1 MNATSGKPGFLT
13 DVNIQ
18 LLLFGGKGGV
28 GKTTAATATALDFAI
43 HHSQRSLLLL
53 STDPAHSLQD
63 CFAGATPPPNLK
75 ILELDAQAYLNA
87 FQEKNRQ
94 RLKEIAS
101 RGTFLDEEDINR
113 FLELSLPG
121 MDELMAFL
129 EISRWVKEGTYD
141 GIIID
146 TAPTGH
152 TLRFMEMPNLIW
164 KWLEALDALLA
175 KHRYMKKLFRGSYE
189 RDDLDNFIEGL
200 AASVKEM
207 EKLLKDHLRCR
218 FVPVMLAEALSIEET
233 LDLIRELQQLSIG
246 VADVVINRLY
256 PESPCLL
263 CRHIRTRQLQEL
275 ARISSEPV
283 FSNLQ
288 LWGVPMYPKEI
299 RGLESLRSFWEGLME
314 VAPSPG
320 EGRPFL
326 PPDTPR
332 VNSPIPLPP
341 PETAML
347 VFAGK
352 GGVGKTT
359 LACAT
364 ALRLAKTYPGKRI
377 LLFSADPAHSLAD
390 CLNMPLGSQPKQ
402 AAPGL
407 WAMEMDA
414 RADFV
419 ALKNQYRKEL
429 AQFLSQL
436 MPNLDLTFDRE
447 VMERIMD
454 LSPPGIDELMALA
467 AVMDFL
473 TPEGYDLLV
482 LDAAP
487 TGHLIRLLE
496 LPEII
501 EGWLKAFF
509 SLYLKY
515 RKIFRLLGISERLI
529 RLSKDLKFL
538 RAILRD
544 PSRAALYAVSIL
556 TEMSFAETT
565 DLVAACGRL
574 EIPVPCLFLN
584 LATPEGPD
592 PLCASLFRR
601 ESAVRDRFAS
611 AFPSI
616 SQTVVYQQSDPRGI
630 ENLEALGQL
639 LYQSADKDG
648 FPFRI
653 SDPAIGRGF
662 RNEKNEK
669 MRVAGCAKSRPSRPR
684 QGPSRAG
691 SDGNPEVVLP
701 APDKGLRGQAPAGIQ
716 AMSSR
721 KRGATKGSGFPR
733 IKACPGIDTGSGA
746 GLVKPGM
753 TESKVPSD

>member
-1 MNATSGKPGFLT
+1 MRGTSEEPGFLT
-13 DVNIQ
+13 DVNMQ

-28 GKTTAATATALDFAI
+28 GKTTAAAATALHLA
-43 HHSQRSLLLL
+43 SLYPQKSLLLI

-63 CFAGATPPPNLK
+63 SFSGAKPPPNLK
-75 ILELDAQAYLNA
+75 VLELDAQVYLND
-87 FQEKNRQ
+87 FQQKNRQ
-94 RLKEIAS
+94 RLREIAS

-113 FLELSLPG
+113 FMELSLPG

-129 EISRWVKEGTYD
+129 EISRWVKEGAYD
-141 GIIID
+141 GIIMD

-152 TLRFMEMPNLIW
+152 TLRLMEMPDLIRR
-164 KWLEALDALLA
+164 WLEALDALLA

-189 RDDLDNFIEGL
+189 RDDLDHFIEGL
-200 AASVKEM
+200 AASVKQM
-207 EKLLKDHLRCR
+207 EKLLKDHQQCR

-233 LDLIRELQQLSIG
+233 LDLIRELQRLRIG
-246 VADVVINRLY
+246 VVDVIINRLY
-256 PESPCLL
+256 PESPCLT
-263 CRHIRTRQLQEL
+263 CRHIRARQLQEL
-275 ARISSEPV
+275 ARIFKEPG
-283 FSNLQ
+283 FSKLR
-288 LWGVPMYPKEI
+288 LWGVPIYPEEI
-299 RGLESLRSFWEGLME
+299 RGMESLRSFWEGLTE
-314 VAPSPG
+314 LAPAPG
-320 EGRPFL
+320 EAPLSL
-326 PPDTPR
+326 PPVTSR
-332 VNSPIPLPP
+332 VDSPIPLPTP
-341 PETAML
+341 DMAML

-364 ALRLAKTYPGKRI
+364 ALRLARAYTGKRI

-390 CLNMPLGSQPKQ
+390 CLNMPLGPEPAQ

-414 RADFV
+414 TADFA

-509 SLYLKY
+509 GLFLKY
-515 RKIFRLLGISERLI
+515 RNIFRLPGISQRLV
-529 RLSKDLKFL
+529 RLSKDLKRL

-544 PSRAALYAVSIL
+544 PSQAALYAVSIL

-584 LATPEGPD
+584 MATPDGPD
-592 PLCASLFRR
+592 PLCRSLFQR
-601 ESAVRDRFAS
+601 ESAVREKFALT
-611 AFPSI
+611 FPGI
-616 SQTVVYQQSDPRGI
+616 SRPVVYRQSDPGGI
-630 ENLEALGQL
+630 ENLAALGQL
-639 LYQSADKDG
+639 LYRPPSDAATKNRHS
-648 FPFRI
+648 RI
-653 SDPAIGRGF
+653 LR
-662 RNEKNEK
+662 RH
-669 MRVAGCAKSRPSRPR
+669 
-684 QGPSRAG
+684 SRAG
-691 SDGNPEVVLP
+691 GNPEVVIP
-701 APDKGLRGQAPAGIQ
+701 APGKGIRGQAAAGIQ
-716 AMSSR
+716 IAF
-721 KRGATKGSGFPR
+721 K
-733 IKACPGIDTGSGA
+733 
-746 GLVKPGM
+746 
-753 TESKVPSD
+753 

>member
-1 MNATSGKPGFLT
+1 MSGASGEPGFLS
-13 DVNIQ
+13 DVNIR

-28 GKTTAATATALDFAI
+28 GKTTAAAATALELALS
-43 HHSQRSLLLL
+43 HPEKSLLLI
-53 STDPAHSLQD
+53 STDPAHSLRD
-63 CFAGATPPPNLK
+63 SFSGAKPPPNLK
-75 ILELDAQAYLNA
+75 VLELDAQAYLHS

-94 RLKEIAS
+94 RLMEIAS

-129 EISRWVKEGTYD
+129 EISRWVKEGAYD
-141 GIIID
+141 GIVMD

-152 TLRFMEMPNLIW
+152 TLRLMEMPDLIR

-175 KHRYMKKLFRGSYE
+175 KHRYMKKLFRGTYQ
-189 RDDLDNFIEGL
+189 RDDLDHFIEGL

-207 EKLLKDHLRCR
+207 EKLLMDHQQCR

-233 LDLIRELQQLSIG
+233 LDLIRELQRLRIG
-246 VADVVINRLY
+246 IEDVVINRLY
-256 PESPCLL
+256 PESPCLT
-263 CRHIRTRQLQEL
+263 CRHIRARQLQEL
-275 ARISSEPV
+275 TRIFHEPV
-283 FSNLQ
+283 FSHLR
-288 LWGVPMYPKEI
+288 LWAVPMYPGEI
-299 RGLESLRSFWEGLME
+299 RGMESLRSFWEGLEGMGTDLKS
-314 VAPSPG
+314 VPILSPV
-320 EGRPFL
+320 
-326 PPDTPR
+326 TPR
-332 VNSPIPLPP
+332 VDCPIPLPM

-364 ALRLAKTYPGKRI
+364 ALRLARAYTGKRI

-390 CLNMPLGSQPKQ
+390 CLNMPLGPRPKQ

-414 RADFV
+414 AADFA

-429 AQFLSQL
+429 AQFLSRL

-467 AVMDFL
+467 AVMNFL
-473 TPEGYDLLV
+473 TPKGYDLLV

-509 SLYLKY
+509 SLFLKY
-515 RKIFRLLGISERLI
+515 RKVFRLPGISERLVG
-529 RLSKDLKFL
+529 LSKDLKRL

-544 PSRAALYAVSIL
+544 PSRAALYGVSIL

-565 DLVAACGRL
+565 DLVAACRRL

-584 LATPEGPD
+584 MATPDGPD
-592 PLCASLFRR
+592 PLCGSVFQM
-601 ESAVRDRFAS
+601 ESAVREKFALT
-611 AFPSI
+611 FPGI
-616 SQTVVYQQSDPRGI
+616 SRAVVYWQSDSRGV
-630 ENLEALGQL
+630 ENLAALGQI
-639 LYQSADKDG
+639 LYQ
-648 FPFRI
+648 
-653 SDPAIGRGF
+653 
-662 RNEKNEK
+662 
-669 MRVAGCAKSRPSRPR
+669 
-684 QGPSRAG
+684 
-691 SDGNPEVVLP
+691 
-701 APDKGLRGQAPAGIQ
+701 
-716 AMSSR
+716 
-721 KRGATKGSGFPR
+721 
-733 IKACPGIDTGSGA
+733 
-746 GLVKPGM
+746 
-753 TESKVPSD
+753 

>member
-1 MNATSGKPGFLT
+1 MRGASGEPGFLS
-13 DVNIQ
+13 DGNMR

-28 GKTTAATATALDFAI
+28 GKTTASAATALELALR
-43 HHSQRSLLLL
+43 HPERSLLLI

-63 CFAGATPPPNLK
+63 SFSGAEPPPNLK
-75 ILELDAQAYLNA
+75 VLELDAQAYLHD

-94 RLKEIAS
+94 RLREIAS

-113 FLELSLPG
+113 FMELSLPG

-129 EISRWVKEGTYD
+129 EISRWVKEGAYD
-141 GIIID
+141 GIIMD

-152 TLRFMEMPNLIW
+152 TLRLMEMPDMIR

-189 RDDLDNFIEGL
+189 RDDLDHFIEGL
-200 AASVKEM
+200 AASVKQM
-207 EKLLKDHLRCR
+207 EKLLKDHQQCR
-218 FVPVMLAEALSIEET
+218 FVPVMQAEALSIEET
-233 LDLIRELQQLSIG
+233 LDLIRELQRLRIG
-246 VADVVINRLY
+246 VVDVVINRLY
-256 PESPCLL
+256 PESPCLT
-263 CRHIRTRQLQEL
+263 CRHVRARQLQEL
-275 ARISSEPV
+275 ARIFHEPV
-283 FSNLQ
+283 FSHLR
-288 LWGVPMYPKEI
+288 LWGVPMYPEEI
-299 RGLESLRSFWEGLME
+299 RGMESLRSFWKGRME
-314 VAPSPG
+314 LDGQGTDLKSVPSLSVPPAEEAPLS
-320 EGRPFL
+320 L
-326 PPDTPR
+326 PPVKPR
-332 VNSPIPLPP
+332 VDSPIPLPTP
-341 PETAML
+341 DMAML

-364 ALRLAKTYPGKRI
+364 ALRLARAYTGKRI

-390 CLNMPLGSQPKQ
+390 CLSMPLGPEPVQ

-414 RADFV
+414 TADFV

-509 SLYLKY
+509 RLFLKY
-515 RKIFRLLGISERLI
+515 RKIFRLPGISQRLV
-529 RLSKDLKFL
+529 RLSKDLKRL

-544 PSRAALYAVSIL
+544 PSQAALYAASIL

-584 LATPEGPD
+584 MATPDGPD
-592 PLCASLFRR
+592 HLCHSLFQR
-601 ESAVRDRFAS
+601 ESAVREKFALT
-611 AFPSI
+611 FPGI
-616 SQTVVYQQSDPRGI
+616 SRPVVSRQSDPRGI
-630 ENLEALGQL
+630 ENLDALGQI
-639 LYQSADKDG
+639 LYQSADKGKQKKKSKDAVMERTSGSQKG
-648 FPFRI
+648 F
-653 SDPAIGRGF
+653 S
-662 RNEKNEK
+662 
-669 MRVAGCAKSRPSRPR
+669 PR
-684 QGPSRAG
+684 KTSAA
-691 SDGNPEVVLP
+691 EVQHV
-701 APDKGLRGQAPAGIQ
+701 
-716 AMSSR
+716 
-721 KRGATKGSGFPR
+721 
-733 IKACPGIDTGSGA
+733 
-746 GLVKPGM
+746 
-753 TESKVPSD
+753 

>member
-1 MNATSGKPGFLT
+1 MSDASGKPGFLT
-13 DVNIQ
+13 DVNIR

-28 GKTTAATATALDFAI
+28 GKTTASAATALKLALR
-43 HHSQRSLLLL
+43 HPERSLLLI

-63 CFAGATPPPNLK
+63 SFSGAQPPPNLK
-75 ILELDAQAYLNA
+75 VLELDAQVYLHD

-94 RLKEIAS
+94 RLMEIAS

-141 GIIID
+141 GIIMD

-152 TLRFMEMPNLIW
+152 TLRLMEMPDMIR

-189 RDDLDNFIEGL
+189 RDDLDHFIEGL
-200 AASVKEM
+200 AASVKQM
-207 EKLLKDHLRCR
+207 KKLLKDHQQCR

-233 LDLIRELQQLSIG
+233 LDLIRELQRLRIG
-246 VADVVINRLY
+246 VTDVVINRLY
-256 PESPCLL
+256 PESPCLT

-275 ARISSEPV
+275 ARIFKEPG
-283 FSNLQ
+283 FSKLR
-288 LWGVPMYPKEI
+288 LWGVPMYPEEI
-299 RGLESLRSFWEGLME
+299 RGMESLRSFWEGLKE
-314 VAPSPG
+314 VAPATG
-320 EGRPFL
+320 EAPLSL
-326 PPDTPR
+326 PPVTPR
-332 VNSPIPLPP
+332 VDSPPPLPTP
-341 PETAML
+341 DMAML

-364 ALRLAKTYPGKRI
+364 ALRLARAYTGKRI

-390 CLNMPLGSQPKQ
+390 CLNMTLGPQPKQ

-414 RADFV
+414 TADFV

-429 AQFLSQL
+429 SQFLSRL
-436 MPNLDLTFDRE
+436 MPNLDMTFDRE

-509 SLYLKY
+509 SLFLKY
-515 RKIFRLLGISERLI
+515 RKIFRLPGISERLV
-529 RLSKDLKFL
+529 RLSKDLKRL

-544 PSRAALYAVSIL
+544 PSQAALYATSIL

-584 LATPEGPD
+584 MATPDGPD
-592 PLCASLFRR
+592 PLCRSLFQR
-601 ESAVRDRFAS
+601 ESAVREKFALT
-611 AFPSI
+611 FLGI
-616 SQTVVYQQSDPRGI
+616 SRPVVYLQSDPRGI
-630 ENLEALGQL
+630 ENLDALGQI
-639 LYQSADKDG
+639 LY
-648 FPFRI
+648 
-653 SDPAIGRGF
+653 
-662 RNEKNEK
+662 
-669 MRVAGCAKSRPSRPR
+669 
-684 QGPSRAG
+684 
-691 SDGNPEVVLP
+691 
-701 APDKGLRGQAPAGIQ
+701 
-716 AMSSR
+716 
-721 KRGATKGSGFPR
+721 
-733 IKACPGIDTGSGA
+733 
-746 GLVKPGM
+746 
-753 TESKVPSD
+753 

>member
-1 MNATSGKPGFLT
+1 MRGASGEPGFLS
-13 DVNIQ
+13 DGNMR

-28 GKTTAATATALDFAI
+28 GKTTASAATALELALR
-43 HHSQRSLLLL
+43 HPEKSLLLI

-63 CFAGATPPPNLK
+63 SFSGAEPPPNLK
-75 ILELDAQAYLNA
+75 VLELDAQAYLHD

-94 RLKEIAS
+94 RLREIAS

-113 FLELSLPG
+113 FMELSLPG

-129 EISRWVKEGTYD
+129 EISRWVKEGAYD
-141 GIIID
+141 GIIMD

-152 TLRFMEMPNLIW
+152 TLRLMEMPDMIR

-189 RDDLDNFIEGL
+189 RDDLDHFIEGL
-200 AASVKEM
+200 AASVKQM
-207 EKLLKDHLRCR
+207 EKLLKDHQQCR
-218 FVPVMLAEALSIEET
+218 FVPVMQAEALSIEET
-233 LDLIRELQQLSIG
+233 LDLIRELQRLRIG
-246 VADVVINRLY
+246 VVDVVINRLY
-256 PESPCLL
+256 PESPCLT
-263 CRHIRTRQLQEL
+263 CRHVRARQLQEL
-275 ARISSEPV
+275 ARIFHEPV
-283 FSNLQ
+283 FSHLR
-288 LWGVPMYPKEI
+288 LWGVPMYPEEI
-299 RGLESLRSFWEGLME
+299 RGMESLRSFWKGRME
-314 VAPSPG
+314 LDGQGTDLKSVPSLSVPPAEEAPLS
-320 EGRPFL
+320 L
-326 PPDTPR
+326 PPVKPR
-332 VNSPIPLPP
+332 VDSPIPLPTP
-341 PETAML
+341 DMAML

-364 ALRLAKTYPGKRI
+364 ALRLARAYTGKRI

-390 CLNMPLGSQPKQ
+390 CLSMPLGPEPVQ

-414 RADFV
+414 TADFV

-509 SLYLKY
+509 RLFLKY
-515 RKIFRLLGISERLI
+515 RKIFRLPGISQRLV
-529 RLSKDLKFL
+529 RLSKDLKRL

-544 PSRAALYAVSIL
+544 PSQAALYAASIL

-584 LATPEGPD
+584 MATPDGPD
-592 PLCASLFRR
+592 HLCHSLFQR
-601 ESAVRDRFAS
+601 ESAVREKFALT
-611 AFPSI
+611 FPGI
-616 SQTVVYQQSDPRGI
+616 SRPVVSRQSDPRGI
-630 ENLEALGQL
+630 ENLDALGQI
-639 LYQSADKDG
+639 LYQSADKGKQKKKSKDAVMERTSGSQKG
-648 FPFRI
+648 F
-653 SDPAIGRGF
+653 S
-662 RNEKNEK
+662 
-669 MRVAGCAKSRPSRPR
+669 PR
-684 QGPSRAG
+684 KTSAA
-691 SDGNPEVVLP
+691 EVQHV
-701 APDKGLRGQAPAGIQ
+701 
-716 AMSSR
+716 
-721 KRGATKGSGFPR
+721 
-733 IKACPGIDTGSGA
+733 
-746 GLVKPGM
+746 
-753 TESKVPSD
+753 

>member
-1 MNATSGKPGFLT
+1 MSGVSGKPGFLT
-13 DVNIQ
+13 DVNIR

-28 GKTTAATATALDFAI
+28 GKTTASTATALELAL
-43 HHSQRSLLLL
+43 RYPEKSLLLV

-63 CFAGATPPPNLK
+63 SFSGAQPPPNLK
-75 ILELDAQAYLNA
+75 ILELDAQAYLHD

-94 RLKEIAS
+94 RLMEIAS

-141 GIIID
+141 SIIMD

-152 TLRFMEMPNLIW
+152 TLRLMEMPDMIR

-175 KHRYMKKLFRGSYE
+175 KHRYMKKLFQGSYE
-189 RDDLDNFIEGL
+189 RDDLDHFIEGL
-200 AASVKEM
+200 AASVKQM
-207 EKLLKDHLRCR
+207 KKLLKDHQQCR

-233 LDLIRELQQLSIG
+233 LDLIRELQRLRIG
-246 VADVVINRLY
+246 VTDVVINRLY
-256 PESPCLL
+256 PESPCLT
-263 CRHIRTRQLQEL
+263 CRHIRAGQLQEL
-275 ARISSEPV
+275 ARIFKEPG
-283 FSNLQ
+283 FSKLR
-288 LWGVPMYPKEI
+288 LWGVPMYPEEI
-299 RGLESLRSFWEGLME
+299 RGMESLRSFWEGLKE
-314 VAPSPG
+314 VAPSSG
-320 EGRPFL
+320 EAPLSL
-326 PPDTPR
+326 PPVTPR
-332 VNSPIPLPP
+332 VDSPPPLPTP
-341 PETAML
+341 DIAML

-364 ALRLAKTYPGKRI
+364 ALRLARAYTGKRI

-390 CLNMPLGSQPKQ
+390 CLNMSLGPQPKQ

-414 RADFV
+414 TVDFN

-429 AQFLSQL
+429 AQFLSRL
-436 MPNLDLTFDRE
+436 MPNLDMTFDRE

-454 LSPPGIDELMALA
+454 LSPPGIDELMALS

-509 SLYLKY
+509 SLFLKY
-515 RKIFRLLGISERLI
+515 RKIFRLPGISERLV
-529 RLSKDLKFL
+529 RLSKDLKRL

-544 PSRAALYAVSIL
+544 PSQAALYAVSIL

-574 EIPVPCLFLN
+574 GIPVPCLFLN
-584 LATPEGPD
+584 MATLDGPD
-592 PLCASLFRR
+592 PLCHSLFQR
-601 ESAVRDRFAS
+601 ESAVREKFALT
-611 AFPSI
+611 FPGI
-616 SQTVVYQQSDPRGI
+616 NRPVVYRQSDPRGI
-630 ENLEALGQL
+630 ENLDALGRI
-639 LYQSADKDG
+639 LY
-648 FPFRI
+648 
-653 SDPAIGRGF
+653 
-662 RNEKNEK
+662 
-669 MRVAGCAKSRPSRPR
+669 
-684 QGPSRAG
+684 
-691 SDGNPEVVLP
+691 
-701 APDKGLRGQAPAGIQ
+701 
-716 AMSSR
+716 
-721 KRGATKGSGFPR
+721 
-733 IKACPGIDTGSGA
+733 
-746 GLVKPGM
+746 
-753 TESKVPSD
+753 

>member
-1 MNATSGKPGFLT
+1 MRGASGEPGFLS
-13 DVNIQ
+13 DGNMR

-28 GKTTAATATALDFAI
+28 GKTTASAATALELALR
-43 HHSQRSLLLL
+43 HPERSLLLV

-63 CFAGATPPPNLK
+63 SFSGAKPPPNLK
-75 ILELDAQAYLNA
+75 VLELDAQAYLRA

-94 RLKEIAS
+94 RLREIAS

-113 FLELSLPG
+113 FMELSLPG

-129 EISRWVKEGTYD
+129 EISRWVKEGAYD
-141 GIIID
+141 GIIMD

-152 TLRFMEMPNLIW
+152 TLRLMEMPDMIR

-189 RDDLDNFIEGL
+189 RDDLDHFIEGL
-200 AASVKEM
+200 AASVKQM
-207 EKLLKDHLRCR
+207 EKLLKDHKQCR

-233 LDLIRELQQLSIG
+233 LDLIRELQRLRIG
-246 VADVVINRLY
+246 VVDVVINRLY
-256 PESPCLL
+256 PESPCLT
-263 CRHIRTRQLQEL
+263 CRHIRAHQLQEL
-275 ARISSEPV
+275 ARIFHEPV
-283 FSNLQ
+283 FSHLQ
-288 LWGVPMYPKEI
+288 LWGVPIYPEEI
-299 RGLESLRSFWEGLME
+299 RGMESLRSFWGLGTDLKS
-314 VAPSPG
+314 VPILSAPSPG
-320 EGRPFL
+320 EAPLSL
-326 PPDTPR
+326 PPVPAR
-332 VNSPIPLPP
+332 VDSPIPLPTP
-341 PETAML
+341 DMAML

-364 ALRLAKTYPGKRI
+364 ALRLARAYTGKRI

-390 CLNMPLGSQPKQ
+390 CLNMPLGPKPVQ

-414 RADFV
+414 TADFV

-429 AQFLSQL
+429 AEFLSQL

-509 SLYLKY
+509 SLCLKY
-515 RKIFRLLGISERLI
+515 RKIFRLPGISQRLV
-529 RLSKDLKFL
+529 RLSKDLKLL

-544 PSRAALYAVSIL
+544 PSRAALYGVSIL

-584 LATPEGPD
+584 MATPDGPD
-592 PLCASLFRR
+592 SLCRSLFQR
-601 ESAVRDRFAS
+601 ESVVREKFALT
-611 AFPSI
+611 FPGI
-616 SQTVVYQQSDPRGI
+616 SRPLVYRQSDPRGI
-630 ENLEALGQL
+630 ENLNALGQI
-639 LYQSADKDG
+639 LYLSADKGTQKKKSKDGVMERTAGSQKG
-648 FPFRI
+648 FPPRKT
-653 SDPAIGRGF
+653 S
-662 RNEKNEK
+662 
-669 MRVAGCAKSRPSRPR
+669 VA
-684 QGPSRAG
+684 
-691 SDGNPEVVLP
+691 
-701 APDKGLRGQAPAGIQ
+701 
-716 AMSSR
+716 
-721 KRGATKGSGFPR
+721 
-733 IKACPGIDTGSGA
+733 
-746 GLVKPGM
+746 
-753 TESKVPSD
+753 KVQHA

>member
-1 MNATSGKPGFLT
+1 MRGASGEPGFLS
-13 DVNIQ
+13 DGNMR

-28 GKTTAATATALDFAI
+28 GKTTASAATALELALR
-43 HHSQRSLLLL
+43 HPERSLLLI

-63 CFAGATPPPNLK
+63 SFSGAEPPPNLK
-75 ILELDAQAYLNA
+75 VLELDAQAYLHD

-94 RLKEIAS
+94 RLREIAS

-113 FLELSLPG
+113 FMELSLPG

-129 EISRWVKEGTYD
+129 EISRWVKEGAYD
-141 GIIID
+141 GIIMD

-152 TLRFMEMPNLIW
+152 TLRLMEMPDMIR

-189 RDDLDNFIEGL
+189 RDDLDHFIEGL
-200 AASVKEM
+200 AASVKQM
-207 EKLLKDHLRCR
+207 EKLLKDHQQCR
-218 FVPVMLAEALSIEET
+218 FVPVMQAEALSIEET
-233 LDLIRELQQLSIG
+233 LDLIRELQRLRIG
-246 VADVVINRLY
+246 VVDVVINRLY
-256 PESPCLL
+256 PESPCLT
-263 CRHIRTRQLQEL
+263 CRHVRARQLQEL
-275 ARISSEPV
+275 ARIFHEPV
-283 FSNLQ
+283 FSHLR
-288 LWGVPMYPKEI
+288 LWGVPMYPEEI
-299 RGLESLRSFWEGLME
+299 RGMESLRSFWKGRME
-314 VAPSPG
+314 LDGQGTDLKSVPSLSVPPAEEAPLS
-320 EGRPFL
+320 L
-326 PPDTPR
+326 PPVKPR
-332 VNSPIPLPP
+332 VDSPIPLPTP
-341 PETAML
+341 DMAML

-364 ALRLAKTYPGKRI
+364 ALRLARAYTGKRI

-390 CLNMPLGSQPKQ
+390 CLNMPLGPDPKQ
-402 AAPGL
+402 VAPGL

-414 RADFV
+414 TADFV

-429 AQFLSQL
+429 AQFLSRL

-509 SLYLKY
+509 RLFLKY
-515 RKIFRLLGISERLI
+515 RKIFRLPGISQRLV
-529 RLSKDLKFL
+529 RLSKDLKRL

-544 PSRAALYAVSIL
+544 PSQAALYAASIL

-584 LATPEGPD
+584 MATPDGPD
-592 PLCASLFRR
+592 PLCHSLFQR
-601 ESAVRDRFAS
+601 ESAVREKFALT
-611 AFPSI
+611 FPGI
-616 SQTVVYQQSDPRGI
+616 SRPVVYRQSDPRGI
-630 ENLEALGQL
+630 ENLDALGQI
-639 LYQSADKDG
+639 LYQSADKGKQKKKSKDAVMERTSGSQKG
-648 FPFRI
+648 F
-653 SDPAIGRGF
+653 S
-662 RNEKNEK
+662 
-669 MRVAGCAKSRPSRPR
+669 PR
-684 QGPSRAG
+684 KTSAA
-691 SDGNPEVVLP
+691 EVQHV
-701 APDKGLRGQAPAGIQ
+701 
-716 AMSSR
+716 
-721 KRGATKGSGFPR
+721 
-733 IKACPGIDTGSGA
+733 
-746 GLVKPGM
+746 
-753 TESKVPSD
+753 

>member
-1 MNATSGKPGFLT
+1 MKKNHGKSPSFLS
-13 DVNIQ
+13 DAGIR

-28 GKTTAATATALDFAI
+28 GKTTASAATALELALRYPE
-43 HHSQRSLLLL
+43 RSLLLV

-63 CFAGATPPPNLK
+63 SFSGAQPPPNLK
-75 ILELDAQAYLNA
+75 VLELDAQTYLHD
-87 FQEKNRQ
+87 FQKKNRQ
-94 RLKEIAS
+94 RLMEIAS

-129 EISRWVKEGTYD
+129 EISRWVKKGTYD
-141 GIIID
+141 GIIMD

-152 TLRFMEMPNLIW
+152 TLRLMEMPDMIR

-189 RDDLDNFIEGL
+189 RDDLDHFIEGL
-200 AASVKEM
+200 AASVKQM
-207 EKLLKDHLRCR
+207 EKLLKDHQECR

-233 LDLIRELQQLSIG
+233 LDLIRELQRLRIG
-246 VADVVINRLY
+246 VVDVVINRLY

-263 CRHIRTRQLQEL
+263 CRHIRAHQLQEL
-275 ARISSEPV
+275 ARIFKEPV
-283 FSNLQ
+283 FSHLRI
-288 LWGVPMYPKEI
+288 WGVPIYPEEI
-299 RGLESLRSFWEGLME
+299 RGMESLRSFWEGLKE

-320 EGRPFL
+320 EAPLSL
-326 PPDTPR
+326 PLVTPR
-332 VNSPIPLPP
+332 VDSPIPLPTP
-341 PETAML
+341 DMAML

-364 ALRLAKTYPGKRI
+364 ALRLARAYTGKRI

-390 CLNMPLGSQPKQ
+390 CLNMPLGPQPKQ

-414 RADFV
+414 TADFV
-419 ALKNQYRKEL
+419 ALKKQYRKEL
-429 AQFLSQL
+429 AQILSRL

-473 TPEGYDLLV
+473 TPDGYDLLV
-482 LDAAP
+482 LDAPP

-509 SLYLKY
+509 SLCLKY
-515 RKIFRLLGISERLI
+515 RKIFQLPGISQRLV
-529 RLSKDLKFL
+529 RLSKDLKLL

-544 PSRAALYAVSIL
+544 PSRAALYGVSIL

-574 EIPVPCLFLN
+574 EIPVPGLFLN
-584 LATPEGPD
+584 METPDGPD
-592 PLCASLFRR
+592 PLCRSLFQR
-601 ESAVRDRFAS
+601 ESAVREKFALT
-611 AFPSI
+611 FPGI
-616 SQTVVYQQSDPRGI
+616 SRPVVYRQSDPRGI
-630 ENLEALGQL
+630 ENLAALGQL
-639 LYQSADKDG
+639 LYR
-648 FPFRI
+648 PL
-653 SDPAIGRGF
+653 SDAAM
-662 RNEKNEK
+662 KNHH
-669 MRVAGCAKSRPSRPR
+669 SR
-684 QGPSRAG
+684 
-691 SDGNPEVVLP
+691 E
-701 APDKGLRGQAPAGIQ
+701 AGIQ
-716 AMSSR
+716 DSR
-721 KRGATKGSGFPR
+721 LWIPGQARNDVGARVT
-733 IKACPGIDTGSGA
+733 
-746 GLVKPGM
+746 L
-753 TESKVPSD
+753 

>member
-1 MNATSGKPGFLT
+1 MRGASGEPGFLS
-13 DVNIQ
+13 DGNMR

-28 GKTTAATATALDFAI
+28 GKTTASAATALELALR
-43 HHSQRSLLLL
+43 HPERSLLLV

-63 CFAGATPPPNLK
+63 SFSGAKPPPNLK
-75 ILELDAQAYLNA
+75 VLELDAQAYLRA

-94 RLKEIAS
+94 RLREIAS

-113 FLELSLPG
+113 FMELSLPG

-129 EISRWVKEGTYD
+129 EISRWVKEGAYD
-141 GIIID
+141 GIIMD

-152 TLRFMEMPNLIW
+152 TLRLMEMPDLIR

-175 KHRYMKKLFRGSYE
+175 KHRYMKKLFRGTYE
-189 RDDLDNFIEGL
+189 RDDLDHFIEGL
-200 AASVKEM
+200 AASVKQM
-207 EKLLKDHLRCR
+207 EKLLKDHKQCR

-233 LDLIRELQQLSIG
+233 LDLIRELQRLRIG
-246 VADVVINRLY
+246 VVDVVINRLY
-256 PESPCLL
+256 PESPCLT
-263 CRHIRTRQLQEL
+263 CRHIRAHQLQEL
-275 ARISSEPV
+275 ARIFHEPV
-283 FSNLQ
+283 FSHLQ
-288 LWGVPMYPKEI
+288 LWGVPIYPEEI
-299 RGLESLRSFWEGLME
+299 RGMESLRSFWGLGTDLKS
-314 VAPSPG
+314 VPILSAPSPG
-320 EGRPFL
+320 EAPLSL
-326 PPDTPR
+326 PPVPAR
-332 VNSPIPLPP
+332 VDSPIPLPTP
-341 PETAML
+341 DMAML

-364 ALRLAKTYPGKRI
+364 ALRLARAYTGKRI

-390 CLNMPLGSQPKQ
+390 CLNMPLGPKPVQ

-414 RADFV
+414 TADFV

-429 AQFLSQL
+429 AEFLSQL

-509 SLYLKY
+509 SLFLKY
-515 RKIFRLLGISERLI
+515 RKIFRLPGISERLI
-529 RLSKDLKFL
+529 KLSKDLKRL

-544 PSRAALYAVSIL
+544 PSRAALYAASIL

-584 LATPEGPD
+584 MATPDGPD
-592 PLCASLFRR
+592 SLCRSLFQR
-601 ESAVRDRFAS
+601 ESVVREKFALT
-611 AFPSI
+611 FPGI
-616 SQTVVYQQSDPRGI
+616 SRPLVYRQSDPRGI
-630 ENLEALGQL
+630 ENLNALGQI
-639 LYQSADKDG
+639 LYLSADKGTQKKKSKDGVMERTAGSQKG
-648 FPFRI
+648 FPPRKT
-653 SDPAIGRGF
+653 S
-662 RNEKNEK
+662 
-669 MRVAGCAKSRPSRPR
+669 VA
-684 QGPSRAG
+684 
-691 SDGNPEVVLP
+691 
-701 APDKGLRGQAPAGIQ
+701 
-716 AMSSR
+716 
-721 KRGATKGSGFPR
+721 
-733 IKACPGIDTGSGA
+733 
-746 GLVKPGM
+746 
-753 TESKVPSD
+753 KVQHA

>member
-1 MNATSGKPGFLT
+1 MRGTSEKPVFLT

-28 GKTTAATATALDFAI
+28 GKTTAATATALHLA
-43 HHSQRSLLLL
+43 SLYPEKSLLLV

-63 CFAGATPPPNLK
+63 SFSGAKPPPNLK
-75 ILELDAQAYLNA
+75 VMELDAQAYLND
-87 FQEKNRQ
+87 FKEKNRQ
-94 RLKEIAS
+94 RLMEIAS

-113 FLELSLPG
+113 FMELSLPG

-141 GIIID
+141 GIIMD

-152 TLRFMEMPNLIW
+152 TLRLMAMPDMIR

-207 EKLLKDHLRCR
+207 GKLLKDHKRCR
-218 FVPVMLAEALSIEET
+218 FIPVMLAETLSIEET
-233 LDLIRELQQLSIG
+233 LDLIRELQRLRIG
-246 VADVVINRLY
+246 VEDVVINRLY

-263 CRHIRTRQLQEL
+263 CRHVRSRQLQEL
-275 ARISSEPV
+275 ARIFGEPV
-283 FSNLQ
+283 FSKLR
-288 LWGVPMYPKEI
+288 LWGVPMYPEEI
-299 RGLESLRSFWEGLME
+299 RGMEYLRSFWAGLSK
-314 VAPSPG
+314 VALSPLSPTTPG
-320 EGRPFL
+320 GDLLTL
-326 PPDTPR
+326 PPVTPR
-332 VNSPIPLPP
+332 VDSPIPLPL

-347 VFAGK
+347 IFAGK

-364 ALRLAKTYPGKRI
+364 AIRLARAYTGKRI

-390 CLNMPLGSQPKQ
+390 CLNMPLGPKPKQ
-402 AAPGL
+402 VVPGL

-414 RADFV
+414 TADFV

-429 AQFLSQL
+429 SQFLTKL

-467 AVMDFL
+467 AVMDL
-473 TPEGYDLLV
+473 LNPEGYDLLV

-509 SLYLKY
+509 SLFLKY
-515 RKIFRLLGISERLI
+515 RKIFRLPGISQRLV
-529 RLSKDLKFL
+529 RLSKDLKRL

-544 PSRAALYAVSIL
+544 PSQAALYGVSIL

-565 DLVAACGRL
+565 DLVTACGRL
-574 EIPVPCLFLN
+574 EIPVPGLFLN
-584 LATPEGPD
+584 MATPDGPD
-592 PLCASLFRR
+592 PLCASLFQR
-601 ESAVRDRFAS
+601 ESAVQKKFALTFS
-611 AFPSI
+611 GI
-616 SQTVVYQQSDPRGI
+616 SRPVVYRQSDPRGI
-630 ENLEALGQL
+630 ENLAALGQI
-639 LYQSADKDG
+639 LYGSANQKQ
-648 FPFRI
+648 
-653 SDPAIGRGF
+653 
-662 RNEKNEK
+662 KK
-669 MRVAGCAKSRPSRPR
+669 K
-684 QGPSRAG
+684 
-691 SDGNPEVVLP
+691 GNV
-701 APDKGLRGQAPAGIQ
+701 
-716 AMSSR
+716 
-721 KRGATKGSGFPR
+721 
-733 IKACPGIDTGSGA
+733 
-746 GLVKPGM
+746 
-753 TESKVPSD
+753 